1 MHRFLIKGGRVID
14 PANGIDQVMDILIE
28 NGAVSKLGEDLG
40 ANKGLE
46 VIDTSGRIV
55 TPGLIDIHVHL
66 REPGREDEE
75 TIASGTRAA
84 ARGGFTS
91 IACMPNTTPPIDNA
105 SLVETILERA
115 RKKGVVNVF
124 PVAAITK
131 GLKGKEIS
139 EMGDLIRAGAVA
151 FSDDGESVAN
161 AEVMRRALEYARMFG
176 VPLISHAEDKN
187 LSDKGQMNEGYYST
201 LLGLRGIPAAAEEI
215 AVARDLILAGMTGSR
230 IHITH
235 VSTRGSV
242 QLVRDAKKRGIRV
255 TCDVTPHHLVLSD
268 ESLISYDTN
277 LKVNPPLRS
286 REDVEALRK
295 GLIDGTIDAIAS
307 DHAPHAPEEKERE
320 FEYAAFGIVGLET
333 SLPLMITELV
343 RKKVLSFS
351 QLIEKMSLQPARI
364 IGIDKLGRGSLAEGS
379 PADLTI
385 INPEVQAEVD
395 TSRFESRSRNTP
407 FTGWKLYGWPEQV
420 FVGGNLVYGQITKKA
435 RKEQVKVDD

>member
-28 NGAVSKLGEDLG
+28 NRIISKLGEDLG

-46 VIDTSGRIV
+46 VVDTSGRIV

-139 EMGDLIRAGAVA
+139 EMGDLIQAGAVA
-151 FSDDGESVAN
+151 FSDDGESITD
-161 AEVMRRALEYARMFG
+161 AEVMRRALEYARMFEA
-176 VPLISHAEDKN
+176 PLIVHAEDKN
-187 LSDKGQMNEGYYST
+187 LSDRGQMNEGYYST
-201 LLGLRGIPAAAEEI
+201 LLGLIGIPVAAEEVM
-215 AVARDLILAGMTGSR
+215 VARDLILAEMTGSR

-420 FVGGNLVYGQITKKA
+420 FVGGNLVYGQIAKKA